1 MRASSAA
8 ASRLQVQVLLLRDI
22 VQARG
27 DRVDGMRLKLCRWQ
41 RDQDRCRDFVQLRR
55 CKDEHEVLRRL
66 FKDLQQSIERRVA
79 EHVHLIDDIHALA
92 HAGGGKH
99 RLVAQG
105 AHVVD
110 AVVGCGVKLDHV
122 EDRPVV
128 DAAAGG
134 ALVARIA
141 VDRMLAVDRLA
152 RILAQVV
159 LPVPRVPMNR

>member
-1 MRASSAA
+1 M
-8 ASRLQVQVLLLRDI
+8 
-22 VQARG
+22 
-27 DRVDGMRLKLCRWQ
+27 
-41 RDQDRCRDFVQLRR
+41 
-55 CKDEHEVLRRL
+55 LRRL

-79 EHVHLIDDIHALA
+79 EHVHLVDDIHALA

-99 RLVAQG
+99 RLIAQG
-105 AHVVD
+105 AHIVD
-110 AVVGCGVKLDHV
+110 AVVGRGVKLDHV

-141 VDRMLAVDRLA
+141 VDGCSQLTALA